1 MNEEKKINI
10 AYIDSANLDKSLK
23 NHLGWKLDYKKF
35 RIWLSDKYAI
45 KQAYLF
51 IGFIPKHKDMYTF
64 LQGSGFT
71 LVFKDVVYQDGK
83 TKGNCDSDL
92 LMQAAKDFYE
102 GKLSKAVLV
111 ASDGDYT
118 PLVKMLAEKEGIETI
133 FSPAP
138 TAKCSILLKRT
149 GVPIAYLED
158 QRLILEWRDDPKKK
172 KPPVRI

>member
-1 MNEEKKINI
+1 MNDEKKINI

-35 RIWLSDKYAI
+35 RIWLSDKYTI

-51 IGFIPKHKDMYTF
+51 IGYIPRYKDMYTF
-64 LQGSGFT
+64 LQDCGFT

-102 GKLSKAVLV
+102 GKMDRAVLV

-118 PLVKMLAEKEGIETI
+118 PLVKMLAEKDAMRTI
-133 FSPAP
+133 VSPAP
-138 TAKCSILLKRT
+138 TAKCSVLLKRT
-149 GVPIAYLED
+149 GVSIAYLED
-158 QRLILEWRDDPKKK
+158 QRSILEWSGNPKKK
-172 KPPVRI
+172 KPPMRI

>member
-1 MNEEKKINI
+1 MNEENRANI

-23 NHLGWKLDYKKF
+23 NYLGWKLDYKKF
-35 RIWLSDKYAI
+35 RIWLSDKYVV

-51 IGFIPKHKDMYTF
+51 IGYIPKYKDMYTF
-64 LQGSGFT
+64 LQDCGFT

-102 GKLSKAVLV
+102 GKLDKAVLV

-118 PLVKMLAEKEGIETI
+118 PLVKMLAEKDAMTTV

-138 TAKCSILLKRT
+138 TAKCSVLLKRT

-158 QRLILEWRDDPKKK
+158 QRSILEWIGNPKKK
-172 KPPVRI
+172 KPPMRI